1 MLLVLVRLAGVNG
14 AWHLPCK
21 EAEPWQW
28 AERRRCTCAQ
38 CGYMSTIV
46 KECKPPSQDCMK
58 NPWNEE
64 CQKKQFTSYTSN
76 VECDQKA
83 ADKEWSDSCAEVA
96 PGGMYLYC
104 STKPNKKNS
113 YLGNGE
119 GDTNLCCEF
128 DGNKI
133 MMLIVLCGL
142 DFLLFAWWFN
152 K

>member
-1 MLLVLVRLAGVNG
+1 
-14 AWHLPCK
+14 
-21 EAEPWQW
+21 
-28 AERRRCTCAQ
+28 
-38 CGYMSTIV
+38 MSTIV

-76 VECDQKA
+76 DECDQKA